1 VLISRAAGANECEDR
16 AVTLPSG
23 FPPPELPAPD
33 TVPPLRWGIV
43 GPGEIAAVFAESV
56 RAHTRQQL
64 TAVSSRS
71 PDRAAAFAARF
82 GIPEPVGSVEA
93 LVARADVDVVYVAT
107 QQHVHDDA
115 ALAAIAAGK
124 HVLIEKPLAITAA
137 RADAILAAG
146 RAAGVL
152 VMEAMWTRYLPQ
164 ASIIRRLVADGVLG
178 EIRLVQAEHAQY
190 FPPGHRLFDPES
202 GGGALLDLGIYPFAF
217 ASGLLGEPES
227 SITSGSLAASGVDA
241 QSVTVQTF
249 TGGAQAVLSTGLL
262 AKSPLSAFVAGTSA
276 LLEVHA
282 PFFLPTGLTL
292 SDDELFGSSVS
303 WTDTSGIS
311 AHQGLS
317 YQATALA
324 SFVADG
330 AVESPVHSHAETV
343 AVLRRLDAARHA
355 LGFRFAGE

>member
-1 VLISRAAGANECEDR
+1 
-16 AVTLPSG
+16 VTLPSG
-23 FPPPELPAPD
+23 FPPPEVPAAD
-33 TVPPLRWGIV
+33 AVPPLRWGII
-43 GPGEIAAVFAESV
+43 GPGEIAAVFAGSV
-56 RAHTRQQL
+56 LAHTRQRI

-71 PDRAAAFAARF
+71 LDRATAFAGRF
-82 GIPEPVGSVEA
+82 GIPVPLGSVEE

-107 QQHVHDDA
+107 QQHVHDGP

-137 RADAILAAG
+137 RADRILTAG

-190 FPPGHRLFDPES
+190 FPPGHRLFSPEA

-217 ASGLLGEPES
+217 ASGLLGEPAS
-227 SITSGSLAASGVDA
+227 SATSGSLAPSGVDA

-249 TGGAQAVLSTGLL
+249 ANGAQAVLSTGLL
-262 AKSPLSAFVAGTSA
+262 AKSPLAAFVAGTSA

-292 SDDELFGSSVS
+292 SDDQLFGSSIS
-303 WTDTSGIS
+303 WTDSSGIP

-324 SFVADG
+324 SIVAGG

-343 AVLRRLDAARHA
+343 AIARRLDTARHA
-355 LGFRFAGE
+355 LGFRFAGEEQVSGVPTG